1 MITPKTLQQ
10 QTEAEAKATQET
22 SQAFYDDNDLGGTLV
37 AKSLQLNV
45 WSACGIPIGRSD
57 EFDNGTPEK
66 KTNFNIFSALA
77 AGKKPVGVTYVQAWE
92 TEYSKIYP

>member
-45 WSACGIPIGRSD
+45 WSACGIPIGRND
-57 EFDNGTPEK
+57 EFDNGNAEL
-66 KTNFNIFSALA
+66 KTNFNLISCLA
-77 AGKKPVGVTYVQAWE
+77 NGHKGVDYVEAWE
-92 TEYSKIYP
+92 LEYLKMYP